1 MNRLLLALS
10 LVVALG
16 STSLGAAS
24 QTKITGDTFVIDEA
38 SGTATFSGNVVVER
52 TGLTVWAAKVLIE
65 YGDGGPEDVRTFTAT
80 GRVRIKTPDQDATG
94 DRDVGLG
101 ERDARWRAVDHATDG
116 RAVTFTPA
124 RKPEK
129 SAEAVAG
136 HGSRPTRPRSCRA
149 TRRSAWPTRY

>member
-94 DRDVGLG
+94 DR
-101 ERDARWRAVDHATDG
+101 AVFDPASNQLRMTGNVEVVNATGTLNGPELIVNLNDNSTTFRGGSGG
-116 RAVTFTPA
+116 RVTGVFSTQ
-124 RKPEK
+124 
-129 SAEAVAG
+129 
-136 HGSRPTRPRSCRA
+136 
-149 TRRSAWPTRY
+149 